1 MAVLKYSKNRQ
12 KWFRLKHHYADVLE
26 KKDYTREA
34 RTIRTCHEVSHLAGC
49 KDCQGTRYILHKCGH
64 RLCPICS
71 YHVSRLRADFLRKIS
86 AELSHP
92 KLITLTIPTQGD
104 DYEKGFKLIVGAFRK
119 LRKDRLFRAIKGGAY
134 SYEVVPHESY
144 YHIHLHLLVDA
155 PFIPQTILFAAWR
168 RIIGVSYASVD
179 IKAATSDAA
188 REYITKYAAK
198 NHAIST
204 DPDLIWKLYAAI
216 KGRRLFGTFGSWYNA
231 TMDDD
236 PTKDEHAPKPGVCPC
251 CGSTT
256 GFFWIRHGGFVFG
269 RDAWRDFESAYM
281 RGRPEVETHEII
293 WEETIDEK
301 KNTINTGNATGHPAE
316 SDYRNPAMADA
327 FARAGSFSEK
337 ISADYVA
344 CKI

>member
-26 KKDYTREA
+26 KKSYTREA
-34 RTIRTCHEVSHLAGC
+34 NTIRTCHEVSHLAGC

-71 YHVSRLRADFLRKIS
+71 YHVSRLRADFLKRIS
-86 AELSHP
+86 AKIAHP

-168 RIIGVSYASVD
+168 RMIGVQYASVD

-198 NHAIST
+198 NHAIAT

-216 KGRRLFGTFGSWYNA
+216 KGRRLFGTFGSWYNVK
-231 TMDDD
+231 MDDD
-236 PTKDEHAPKPGVCPC
+236 PTVDERTPKAGVCPC

-269 RDAWRDFESAYM
+269 GDAWRDMEPAFT
-281 RGRPEVETHEII
+281 RGRPETETHEII
-293 WEETIDEK
+293 WEENTDEK
-301 KNTINTGNATGHPAE
+301 KNVSNTGYAAGISGG
-316 SDYRNPAMADA
+316 SDRRETDMALA
-327 FARAGSFSEK
+327 FAAAARVQKELK
-337 ISADYVA
+337 TDCVA
-344 CKI
+344 CQV